1 MTTGVCFRRRRQ
13 FYVDT
18 GARAL
23 RERPAAIHAAAEL
36 SAHEAG
42 DHSPP
47 GPGAEP
53 ALGRKGLLPRNGLR
67 SKASHSTLS
76 NITRDRSGYQQRA
89 SRQASLTPPC
99 SFASLFETKRLKGE
113 VWARQD
119 PPTDES
125 GRCMAA

>member
-1 MTTGVCFRRRRQ
+1 MTTGVCFLRRRQ

-36 SAHEAG
+36 SAHDAG

-89 SRQASLTPPC
+89 NRQASKRPLLL
-99 SFASLFETKRLKGE
+99 FASNPLC
-113 VWARQD
+113 
-119 PPTDES
+119 PTRN
-125 GRCMAA
+125 G